1 MDDSD
6 PPTYSLQIEPQDGC
20 HPGDSVERR
29 VTRLPSVSDEN
40 ENQLAGDGPAGLTT
54 SEGAMGRATV
64 SEQDSLNNNE
74 SFPSSCEAAPTENAE
89 NTPSEG
95 PKDDPPSLG
104 QDQKL
109 PAKRSPR
116 AKKSSPKSAPPGDAV
131 PVMQTQNATSQAAG
145 EEEAAGVNANDPP
158 KAPALQPLFSLI
170 RGEVAQ
176 MDSRALPL
184 FLHQVAETYFQ
195 EEDYEKAM
203 KFIQLERLYHE
214 QLLANLS
221 AIQEQWETKWKAV
234 QPRTVTP
241 LRNSEKGFNGEDFE
255 QLAKICTTHQDPLLS
270 KLKTAPVEP
279 SPERKSLARAIMSE
293 EAVGTEAAAKEPGPC
308 REH

>member
-158 KAPALQPLFSLI
+158 KAPAL
-170 RGEVAQ
+170 
-176 MDSRALPL
+176 
-184 FLHQVAETYFQ
+184 
-195 EEDYEKAM
+195 
-203 KFIQLERLYHE
+203 
-214 QLLANLS
+214 
-221 AIQEQWETKWKAV
+221 
-234 QPRTVTP
+234 
-241 LRNSEKGFNGEDFE
+241 
-255 QLAKICTTHQDPLLS
+255 
-270 KLKTAPVEP
+270 
-279 SPERKSLARAIMSE
+279 
-293 EAVGTEAAAKEPGPC
+293 
-308 REH
+308 